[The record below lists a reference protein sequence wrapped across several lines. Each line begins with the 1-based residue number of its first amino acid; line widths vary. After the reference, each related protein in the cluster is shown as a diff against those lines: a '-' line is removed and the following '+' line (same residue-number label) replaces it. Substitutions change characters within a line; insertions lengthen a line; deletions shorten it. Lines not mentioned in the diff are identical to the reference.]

1 VASSLVFILRHPG
14 GRREQLTVDADRA
27 VVGSGAHCE
36 IRLPVEQAATEH
48 LIVEARQGMVFG
60 EARTLEPP
68 PTVNGV
74 PFTEGRL
81 LPESIVMVG
90 PVELSISLLHVS
102 GAAGT
107 KHDKGGKAT
116 PRTYLLAA
124 LAVALAF
131 YVLSNVKKNDSAM
144 PMPVSVPE
152 LWTTERESCPQQ
164 AKEQAVVL
172 AGELHLTAD
181 GKRER
186 SPFHPEDG
194 VAAVTLYRRAGACF
208 AVAGRQAESNEAADD
223 AEDLRRRVIDDFR
236 LNRLRLERSLAS
248 QDWGTARKVIRV
260 LISFMQGRSGDY
272 VNWLSNVDR
281 RITIK
286 FAGKKES
293 AFK

>member
-27 VVGSGAHCE
+27 LVGSGAHCE

-48 LIVEARQGMVFG
+48 LVVEARQGMVFG

-68 PTVNGV
+68 PTVNGA
-74 PFTEGRL
+74 PFTGGRL

-102 GAAGT
+102 GANGP
-107 KHDKGGKAT
+107 KKANASKTT

-131 YVLSNVKKNDSAM
+131 YVITNSKRGDSAM

-152 LWTTERESCPQQ
+152 LWTADKEACPQQ
-164 AKEQAVVL
+164 AKDPALGL
-172 AGELHLTAD
+172 ASELLLTAD

-194 VAAVTLYRRAGACF
+194 VAAVTLYRKASACF
-208 AVAGRQAESNEAADD
+208 ALAGRSAEANDASVD
-223 AEDLRRRVIDDFR
+223 AEDLRRRVVDDFR

-248 QDWGTARKVIRV
+248 QDWVTARKVIHV
-260 LISFMQGRSGDY
+260 LVSFMQGRSGDY
-272 VNWLSNVDR
+272 VSWLSNVDR
-281 RITIK
+281 RINIK
-286 FAGKKES
+286 FASKKDG